1 VKHFIFSIAI
11 LGVTGSMSWGS
22 SIWTEG
28 DDGQGDAG
36 GLPGSANI
44 TVGSGV
50 LTGIIGN
57 LSDETEGAD
66 MYKIYISDPSTFSAT
81 TIGNG
86 KSPIVNPALFLFNA
100 SGTGL
105 FADDNISGANSQ
117 ASIPAGTLSSL
128 GAGIYYIMIAPSGH
142 LPENGSTLLFGDIT
156 NSTTLTDATSS
167 LIIKKYFDS
176 ATAPDP
182 ADSGKG
188 YEIVL
193 TGAEFAVPEPATMAL
208 IGLGL
213 AGFAWRSYRN
223 RSRRSRL

>member
-1 VKHFIFSIAI
+1 LKHFIFSIAI
-11 LGVTGSMSWGS
+11 LGVAGSMSWGS

-50 LTGIIGN
+50 LTGIIGS
-57 LSDETEGAD
+57 LSDQTEGAD
-66 MYKIYISDPSTFSAT
+66 MYEIYISDPSTFSAT
-81 TIGNG
+81 TTGNG
-86 KSPIVNPALFLFNA
+86 KNPIVNPALYLFNA

-105 FADDNISGANSQ
+105 FADDNISGSDFQ

-128 GAGIYYIMIAPSGH
+128 GAGVYYIMIAPSGH

-156 NSTTLTDATSS
+156 NSTTLTDASS
-167 LIIKKYFDS
+167 ALIIKKYFDS

-208 IGLGL
+208 IGFGL
-213 AGFAWRSYRN
+213 AGIAWSSRRN